1 MSAVR
6 LRSVRGSNNPVIV
19 HLAIDDSQ
27 TINIG
32 DLIQLDSTS
41 KKGEAAVAASTTI
54 VGIALEAIT
63 TTTATAADVI
73 PILIV
78 RDEVIRIAVSQAGTK
93 KTFATT
99 DKYLT
104 LYDLLDKVSIAPDDT
119 TGGMCSIQSYD
130 NTLHTADVIFANAAL
145 AYIG

>member
-1 MSAVR
+1 MSATRV
-6 LRSVRGSNNPVIV
+6 RSVSGNNNPVYQQ
-19 HLAIDDSQ
+19 LAIDDSQ

-32 DLIQLDSTS
+32 DLIQIDATS

-54 VGIALEAIT
+54 VGIAQQSIT

-73 PILIV
+73 SILLV
-78 RDEVIRIAVSQAGTK
+78 RDEVIRIAVSQAGSK

-130 NTLHTADVIFANAAL
+130 NTAHTADVIFAHAAL